1 MGTKTI
7 IILILMVCLT
17 LSLTALSTLP
27 RDANS
32 TPMQFVRTFVAGADT
47 VVTVADSI
55 AVPSNSMEV
64 TVIVK
69 DQAVYLTDGLSNR
82 ANTYWIQLPAG
93 SVITLPVLTADYI
106 RFKSL
111 TGTAKLYF
119 VWRKL

>member
-1 MGTKTI
+1 MRTKTI
-7 IILILMVCLT
+7 MMIVLIAVLT
-17 LSLTALSTLP
+17 ISLAAISTLP